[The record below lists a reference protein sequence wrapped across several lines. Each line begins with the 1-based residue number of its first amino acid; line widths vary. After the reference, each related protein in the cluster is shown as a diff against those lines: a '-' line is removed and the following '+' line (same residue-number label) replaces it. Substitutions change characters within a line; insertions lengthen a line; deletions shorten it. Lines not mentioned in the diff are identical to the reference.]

1 MKREEEEK
9 QARSHCVRGEKEG
22 INLCS
27 ECFIP
32 FLSDLLFIF
41 LTAWYKYF
49 LSDRMHVKSG
59 EAAGHPV
66 TWGSR
71 D

>member
-9 QARSHCVRGEKEG
+9 QAGSHCVRGEKEG

-32 FLSDLLFIF
+32 FFFIRLIVYF
-41 LTAWYKYF
+41 SHGKYF

-66 TWGSR
+66 TWGSH